1 MSDEQ
6 PIGDGLTITFQS
18 LDGKRELTLS
28 GDVVTI
34 DDVLKLVE
42 DAMRGA
48 GFNVPH
54 ESLNVLRED
63 VTHE

>member
-48 GFNVPH
+48 GFDVPY
-54 ESLNVLRED
+54 ESLNVVRED
-63 VTHE
+63 GDVR

>member
-1 MSDEQ
+1 MNAWATCSRLSSRHCQ
-6 PIGDGLTITFQS
+6 ASGALTV
-18 LDGKRELTLS
+18 S

-48 GFNVPH
+48 GFDVPF
-54 ESLNVLRED
+54 ESLRLVKEG
-63 VTHE
+63 E

>member
-28 GDVVTI
+28 GDVVVI

-54 ESLNVLRED
+54 ESLRVVKEG
-63 VTHE
+63 E

>member
-1 MSDEQ
+1 MSAE
-6 PIGDGLTITFQS
+6 PRIGDRLVVAFTA
-18 LDGKRELTLS
+18 LDGDRQVSVS

-48 GFNVPH
+48 GFDVPF
-54 ESLNVLRED
+54 ESLRVVKEGDD
-63 VTHE
+63 VS